1 MMHYGVSLVTWNL
14 SNKCSVCW
22 CAFIRATR
30 HDEEYP
36 TMCRLNSCSFAGFC
50 VVSSGFCAVLS
61 GFCVVLRSLF
71 FITARQC
78 NASETLRPNYISSI
92 HIKSCGIWRLGIV
105 GPCLKRLD
113 NPKWNGNKLSQD
125 RVAIAWGIRSLLSPM
140 PNSTCWQRK
149 SLISNIWKI
158 GRRQ

>member
-50 VVSSGFCAVLS
+50 VVSSGFCVVLS

-78 NASETLRPNYISSI
+78 NASETLRPNYIINSYQFLWNLEAWNCRPLLEKVGQSKVKWKQI
-92 HIKSCGIWRLGIV
+92 EPRSCSNCLGD
-105 GPCLKRLD
+105 PFL
-113 NPKWNGNKLSQD
+113 
-125 RVAIAWGIRSLLSPM
+125 AI
-140 PNSTCWQRK
+140 PNAEFHMLTK
-149 SLISNIWKI
+149 KI
-158 GRRQ
+158 INQQYLENW